1 MFFGVQNAKYL
12 AFGTLDENALIMMKD
27 GSILKIIIKFQNFRE
42 AIKLVIGLC
51 NATFSKV

>member
-1 MFFGVQNAKYL
+1 MPNAKYL

-42 AIKLVIGLC
+42 AIKLIIGLYDTSFC
-51 NATFSKV
+51 EV